1 MSSIDTTIDKVTK
14 EVIRKGIASSLY
26 QELIN
31 PEQAYYMVLGR
42 SFPWTDAL
50 GVVLSEGGETIPF
63 PTDDTVTYNENLR
76 NAFFAKRV
84 SVNDIA
90 LMLPLVEW
98 KSGTRYAKYVSNL
111 NVFDE
116 TYIFYVYTTDGSVY
130 KCLENGRNN
139 ETTGIPS
146 LYEPNNKNT
155 QFPFSTPDGYTWKY
169 MFTVP
174 DHQRRL
180 ITAFTD
186 ETNYL
191 PVSRPNANYS
201 YGEHILQ
208 FEVQDNAI
216 PGTIDSVSIRPNSTL
231 ASGTGSNFSL
241 SSAKSR
247 TYKIVSGV
255 SGATGMT
262 ITAAGAIGNTANLSK
277 AANAYKN
284 FTITIMSGPA
294 AGIHRQ
300 ITGYT
305 YSATAA
311 PISFVEPLPRDVPQ
325 GSFFQIAPTLTI
337 YGDGISADGYLKLT
351 EYPSAFGIEKFV
363 VTDRGRD
370 YTQAFIGS
378 PLPDGVLSVFS
389 ANANISPIRGHGY
402 DAVAELN
409 PTYLQLCVDIN
420 GGETASTLRLA
431 DGSFRQI
438 SLLKNPLLYN
448 SNRIAGTENS
458 KFNEVVVRTT
468 VSQANIDPIVVGNYI
483 FTETSKAV
491 GQIESVR
498 STGKDWILLI
508 KNLNGS
514 VIPSVAGVTGESVS
528 IYSHTGEGAEFKR
541 KSTNVGF
548 VVSSVPYLAAN
559 ATNQVYKMSTT
570 IGVTGTSLDSAVS
583 AFKDAY
589 VYIDGVTADQFNAR
603 IFSIV
608 PSSDLASQYYLEL
621 TGVVGLDKLIA
632 EGVGSALSFS
642 RVDHPDTDIIPNAG
656 SAEIVSITP
665 PALEPLSG
673 EIVYIENTEA
683 KTRDRIQTERIS
695 ILIKI

>member
-1 MSSIDTTIDKVTK
+1 MSSIDTTLDKITK

-42 SFPWTDAL
+42 SYPWTEGS
-50 GVVLSEGGETIPF
+50 GVVLTYGGETIPY

-76 NAFFAKRV
+76 NGFFAKRV
-84 SVNDIA
+84 SINDVA
-90 LMLPLVEW
+90 LMLPLIQW
-98 KSGTRYAKYVSNL
+98 RSGTRYAKYVSNL

-116 TYIFYVYTTDGSVY
+116 AYVFYVYTSDGSVY

-139 ETTGIPS
+139 ETTGVPS

-174 DHQRRL
+174 DHQNRL
-180 ITAFTD
+180 VTAFTE

-201 YGEHILQ
+201 YGEQILQ

-231 ASGTGSNFSL
+231 STGTGSNFSL

-247 TYKIVSGV
+247 NSYKIVSGV
-255 SGATGMT
+255 SGATGMLIGAVGT
-262 ITAAGAIGNTANLSK
+262 VGLTAQLALSN
-277 AANAYKN
+277 NAYRN
-284 FTITIMSGPA
+284 FTITVLSGPA

-305 YSATAA
+305 YASLAGS
-311 PISFVEPLPRDVPQ
+311 PISFNEPLPRDIPP
-325 GSFFQIAPTLTI
+325 GSFYQIAPTLTI
-337 YGDGISADGYLKLT
+337 FGDGTGADGYLKLT

-363 VTDRGRD
+363 ITDRGRD
-370 YTQAFIGS
+370 YTQGFLS
-378 PLPDGVLSVFS
+378 TVLPDGVLTGFDG
-389 ANANISPIRGHGY
+389 NANISPIRGHGY
-402 DAVAELN
+402 DAVSELN

-431 DGSFRQI
+431 DGAFRQI

-458 KFNEVVVRTT
+458 KFNEVVVRTI
-468 VSQANIDPIVVGNYI
+468 SSEANIDPIVVGNYI
-483 FTETSKAV
+483 FAETSKAV

-528 IYSHTGEGAEFKR
+528 VYTHTSIGAEFKR
-541 KSTNVGF
+541 KATSVGF

-559 ATNQVYKMSTT
+559 ATNQVYKLTT
-570 IGVTGTSLDSAVS
+570 TVGLTGTSLNPNVS
-583 AFKDAY
+583 AFSNGY
-589 VYIDGVTADQFNAR
+589 VNISGISSDQFNAR
-603 IFSIV
+603 VFSIV
-608 PSSDLASQYYLEL
+608 PSSDLVAQYYLEM
-621 TGVVGLDKLIA
+621 TGVVGLDRLIA
-632 EGVGSALSFS
+632 SGVGSLLSF
-642 RVDHPDTDIIPNAG
+642 DKTGNPIPQNAG
-656 SAEIVSITP
+656 SATIVSITP
-665 PALEPLSG
+665 PELEPLSG

>member
-50 GVVLSEGGETIPF
+50 GVQFSEGGEFVPY

-90 LMLPLVEW
+90 LMLPLVQW
-98 KSGTRYAKYVSNL
+98 RSGTRYAKYVSNL

-116 TYIFYVYTTDGSVY
+116 TYVFYVYTTDGSVY

-180 ITAFTD
+180 ITSFTD

-231 ASGTGSNFSL
+231 ASGTGSNFSH

-262 ITAAGAIGNTANLSK
+262 ITAAGAIGNTANLSQ
-277 AANAYKN
+277 AANAYKD

-311 PISFVEPLPRDVPQ
+311 PISFNEPLPRDVPQ
-325 GSFFQIAPTLTI
+325 GSFYQIAPTLTL

-370 YTQAFIGS
+370 YTQAFLGS
-378 PLPDGVLSVFS
+378 PIPDGVLDGFD

-468 VSQANIDPIVVGNYI
+468 ASQANIDPIVVGNYI

-528 IYSHTGEGAEFKR
+528 IYSHTGVGAEFKR

-559 ATNQVYKMSTT
+559 AINQVYKMSTT
-570 IGVTGTSLDSAVS
+570 VGVTASDNISSYTN
-583 AFKDAY
+583 AF
-589 VYIDGVTADQFNAR
+589 VYINGVTADKFNAR
-603 IFSIV
+603 VFSVV
-608 PSSDLASQYYLEL
+608 PSSDLVAQYYLEL
-621 TGVVGLDKLIA
+621 TGVVGLDKLIS
-632 EGVGSALSFS
+632 EGVGGILSFS
-642 RVDHPDTDIIPNAG
+642 IVDAPDTDIIVDVAT
-656 SAEIVSITP
+656 AEIVSITP
-665 PALEPLSG
+665 PELEPLSG